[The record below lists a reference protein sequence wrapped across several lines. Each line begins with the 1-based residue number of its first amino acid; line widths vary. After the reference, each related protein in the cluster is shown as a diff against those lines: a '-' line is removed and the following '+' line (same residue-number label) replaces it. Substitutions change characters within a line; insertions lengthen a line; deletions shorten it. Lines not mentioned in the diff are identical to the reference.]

1 MLSIEIANEQTTYA
15 VAGLRLKKAVRAVLE
30 DAGVRSGEIS
40 IAVVDDATMHAL
52 NRKHLDHDYPT
63 DVLSFL
69 LEHED
74 EHLEGEVIVSADYAA
89 REAAIYGWTT
99 DDELLLYV
107 IHGTLHLVGY
117 DDQEPAAKQQMRNRE
132 RHYLQLFGLTP
143 RYAE

>member
-1 MLSIEIANEQTTYA
+1 
-15 VAGLRLKKAVRAVLE
+15 LKKAVRAILK
-30 DAGVRSGEIS
+30 DAGVQSSEIS
-40 IAVVDDATMHAL
+40 VAVVDDATMHAL

-69 LEHED
+69 LEHEG

-99 DDELLLYV
+99 DDELLLYA

-117 DDQEPAAKQQMRNRE
+117 DDQEPAAKQRMRDRE
-132 RHYLQLFGLTP
+132 RHYLHAFGLTP